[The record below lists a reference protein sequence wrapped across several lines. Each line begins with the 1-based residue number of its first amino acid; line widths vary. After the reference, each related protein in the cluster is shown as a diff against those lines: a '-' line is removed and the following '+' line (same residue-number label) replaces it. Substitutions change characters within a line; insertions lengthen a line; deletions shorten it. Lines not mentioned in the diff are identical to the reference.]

1 MVKSPMRTFCSF
13 VVADKMNITNKT
25 LVWPTGVKGLSSP
38 VTDQT
43 ENSQAKKGIYA
54 FLKHFLDLFKCINV
68 LYVRVPVPRACLVP
82 FLQPRNTFLKS

>member
-1 MVKSPMRTFCSF
+1 MRTFCSF
-13 VVADKMNITNKT
+13 VVADKMNTTNKT
-25 LVWPTGVKGLSSP
+25 LVWPTEVKGLSSP

-68 LYVRVPVPRACLVP
+68 LYVCVSLYHVHAWCHFSSPGIH
-82 FLQPRNTFLKS
+82 F